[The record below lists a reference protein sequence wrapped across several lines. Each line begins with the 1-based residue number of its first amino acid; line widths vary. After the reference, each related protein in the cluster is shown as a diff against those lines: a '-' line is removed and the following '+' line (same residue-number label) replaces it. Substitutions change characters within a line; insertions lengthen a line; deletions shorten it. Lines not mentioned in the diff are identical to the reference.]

1 MTLESPIEAGRAA
14 LRERR
19 PRSSCPFDLNA
30 PSKSERANALAWVR
44 AWSDA
49 NPLPMWAD
57 DANPDTDAPILGQGS
72 ASWRRARMVEEY
84 VQKRYG
90 SDIQVS
96 ASCEPEDRFAS
107 ALVIGRG
114 VRLVFLE
121 KTGSGGWG
129 YSDDPD
135 IARAGLDAWDNTT
148 ATTLLAI
155 AEAVQLL
162 TKA

>member
-1 MTLESPIEAGRAA
+1 
-14 LRERR
+14 
-19 PRSSCPFDLNA
+19 
-30 PSKSERANALAWVR
+30 
-44 AWSDA
+44 
-49 NPLPMWAD
+49 
-57 DANPDTDAPILGQGS
+57 
-72 ASWRRARMVEEY
+72 
-84 VQKRYG
+84 
-90 SDIQVS
+90 
-96 ASCEPEDRFAS
+96 